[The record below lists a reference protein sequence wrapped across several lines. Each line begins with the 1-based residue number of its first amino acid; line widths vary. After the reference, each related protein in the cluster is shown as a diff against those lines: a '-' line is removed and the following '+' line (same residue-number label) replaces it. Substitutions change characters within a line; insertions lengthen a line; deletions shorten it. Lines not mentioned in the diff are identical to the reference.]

1 VSNACPVGIVIVD
14 TKEVPVQIRIQKW
27 GNSLALRIPKS
38 VAEDSGV
45 DTGSVVDLRVVRGKL
60 VATPVRGTYVLE
72 DLLAGVSKANLHGE
86 VSSGE
91 AVGREVW

>member
-1 VSNACPVGIVIVD
+1 MQV
-14 TKEVPVQIRIQKW
+14 RIQKW

-38 VAEDSGV
+38 LAEDSGV
-45 DTGSVVDLRVVRGKL
+45 DTGSVVELRVVRGKL
-60 VATPVRGTYVLE
+60 VATPVADQYELE
-72 DLLAGVSKANLHGE
+72 ELLAGVSKTNLHTE

>member
-1 VSNACPVGIVIVD
+1 MQV
-14 TKEVPVQIRIQKW
+14 RIQKW

-38 VAEDSGV
+38 LAEDSGV

-60 VATPVRGTYVLE
+60 VATPVRDKYEL
-72 DLLAGVSKANLHGE
+72 DKLLSDISKTNLHGE
-86 VSSGE
+86 VDSGE

>member
-1 VSNACPVGIVIVD
+1 MH
-14 TKEVPVQIRIQKW
+14 IRIRKW

-38 VAEDSGV
+38 LAEDSGV

-60 VATPVRGTYVLE
+60 VATPVRSTYELE
-72 DLLAGVSKANLHGE
+72 ELLSSVSKSNLHGE
-86 VSSGE
+86 VDSGE

>member
-1 VSNACPVGIVIVD
+1 MRVC
-14 TKEVPVQIRIQKW
+14 IQKW

-38 VAEDSGV
+38 LAEDSGV
-45 DTGSVVDLRVVRGKL
+45 QSGSVVELRVVRGKL
-60 VATPVRGTYVLE
+60 VATPVQRGYELE
-72 DLLAGVSKANLHGE
+72 ELLSCITKTNLHGE